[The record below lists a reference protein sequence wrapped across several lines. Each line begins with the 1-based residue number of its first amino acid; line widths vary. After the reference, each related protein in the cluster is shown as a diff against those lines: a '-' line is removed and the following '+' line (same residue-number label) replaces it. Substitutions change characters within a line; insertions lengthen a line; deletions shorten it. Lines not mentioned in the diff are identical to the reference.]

1 MIISFY
7 ADLLLYLLLLISLS
21 VVSYGFYI
29 YIFLPS
35 YKVFSDLQSPPPVEG
50 SQTEVIFDKEKRKSV
65 SIGCITSQ
73 ISLRLKGIEDPHI
86 IIEFEKERDLEEYKI
101 FLKPYGNVF
110 YKPPH
115 MSRIEILK
123 STEIIESKELIG
135 HPAYIR
141 VVALM
146 QKERPLHFVEI
157 ELSQKYFINNYGEER
172 MKFFL
177 KINKIYPGVDL
188 QSRNKQGIY
197 SFGRPKMEESEEK
210 E

>member
-1 MIISFY
+1 
-7 ADLLLYLLLLISLS
+7 
-21 VVSYGFYI
+21 
-29 YIFLPS
+29 
-35 YKVFSDLQSPPPVEG
+35 
-50 SQTEVIFDKEKRKSV
+50 
-65 SIGCITSQ
+65 
-73 ISLRLKGIEDPHI
+73 
-86 IIEFEKERDLEEYKI
+86 
-101 FLKPYGNVF
+101 
-110 YKPPH
+110 

-123 STEIIESKELIG
+123 STEVIESKELIG

-197 SFGRPKMEESEEK
+197 AFGRQKMEESEEK